1 MKILLATHNPAKL
14 KRYAQL
20 LSIFDVEIVTLAQLN
35 ITEKVEENFQTSLE
49 NAIFK
54 AKSYAKLS
62 GLPTLAIDEAVHTN
76 FLPDDEQPGV
86 YARRFSKDKRELND
100 DELLS
105 VWLEIFKQYPQENKE
120 FYWDFSVA
128 FYNPKNESLGYS
140 TDREISY
147 VGTHISSIKVPGY
160 PLSQILTVKRN
171 GKPHAE
177 MTDEEKKEF
186 DLDNLKNFQKEFDQW
201 LRENKI

>member
-20 LSIFDVEIVTLAQLN
+20 LSIFDVEVVTLAEFG

-54 AKSYAKLS
+54 AQSYAKLS

-86 YARRFSKDKRELND
+86 YARRFSKEKRELTD
-100 DELLS
+100 EELLN
-105 VWLEIFKQYPQENKE
+105 VWLEIFKQYPQTDKE

-128 FYNPKNESLGYS
+128 FYNPETDSLGHS

-147 VGTHISSIKVPGY
+147 VGTHISNVTVPGY
-160 PLSQILTVKRN
+160 PLSQILTVTKG

-177 MTDEEKKEF
+177 MNDTEKF
-186 DLDNLKNFQKEFDQW
+186 DFDRNNLHNFQQQFQAW
-201 LRENKI
+201 LEVQV